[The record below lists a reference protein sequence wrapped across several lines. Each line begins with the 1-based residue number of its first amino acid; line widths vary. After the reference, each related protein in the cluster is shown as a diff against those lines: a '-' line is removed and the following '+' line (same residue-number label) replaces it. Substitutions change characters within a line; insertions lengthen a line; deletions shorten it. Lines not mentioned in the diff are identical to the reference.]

1 MTRNLYKIYIQ
12 KYSMVYRVS
21 TDAQAEYGNAAVE
34 TEPPEIPGEPNF
46 RYMWPKIRRLNR
58 STSIDYWNLK

>member
-1 MTRNLYKIYIQ
+1 
-12 KYSMVYRVS
+12 MVYRVS